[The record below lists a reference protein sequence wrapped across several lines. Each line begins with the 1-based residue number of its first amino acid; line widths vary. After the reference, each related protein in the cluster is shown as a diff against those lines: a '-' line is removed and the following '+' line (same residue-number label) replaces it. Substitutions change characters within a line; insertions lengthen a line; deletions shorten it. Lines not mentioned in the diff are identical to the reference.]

1 MCKFRVY
8 LNAKPDLLSHFA
20 VLAINKDLP
29 TLDILLL
36 QAAILVDR
44 YASQDAYE
52 QALSKAE
59 STDAPAPMK
68 VEFDSS
74 WTRSALGVLSLQE
87 TNMAPDT
94 QDTQANVPHPN
105 ENLPKAHQE
114 SKNFDGDRVL
124 ANSILFL
131 QDFGWWMELA
141 YAIPEGDI
149 GRAFEVLKVNNF
161 CLNLLSP
168 ACVLI

>member
-1 MCKFRVY
+1 MKIFRVF
-8 LNAKPDLLSHFA
+8 LNAKSDLLSHFA
-20 VLAINKDLP
+20 GLTKNKELP
-29 TLDILLL
+29 TLVALLL

-59 STDAPAPMK
+59 STDAPEPMK
-68 VEFDSS
+68 VEFGSS
-74 WTRSALGVLSLQE
+74 WTSSTDSVSSLPAVLL
-87 TNMAPDT
+87 DT
-94 QDTQANVPHPN
+94 QDHTNAPPLPN
-105 ENLPKAHQE
+105 ENLPKVHQE
-114 SKNFDGDRVL
+114 SNKFDGDRVL

-149 GRAFEVLKVNNF
+149 GRAFEILKVNNF
-161 CLNLLSP
+161 R
-168 ACVLI
+168 